1 MKDNNNII
9 SKAADDEYS
18 GAGLLCQ
25 SIFVLGRKYS
35 SCPAKPLKSKCAGI
49 RIRNKEDVVVLK
61 EYRVKW
67 WWSATESVVG
77 SVHYQ
82 DGLDEAE

>member
-61 EYRVKW
+61 NIVC